1 MVGGSDYPFCSAL
14 FQTPL
19 HKFCQTLKFQV
30 SKMYEIVRL
39 TIIAQDKSIR
49 SGISLARIT
58 IVYIVKCGNLF
69 SFQIAYG
76 QRLLVCMSAVQLYLF
91 INV

>member
-58 IVYIVKCGNLF
+58 IVYIVNAETSFLF
-69 SFQIAYG
+69 
-76 QRLLVCMSAVQLYLF
+76 RLLMGNGFWYVCPRFSCICL
-91 INV
+91 